1 MSKGEQNHF
10 HLGRTLT
17 WTKLH
22 ETRTKKDYRKK
33 WKRTLGKQMRIVCIE
48 DAALEKEMAAH
59 SSVLAWR
66 ILGTAEP
73 GGLPSMGS
81 HRIGRDWSDAAA
93 AAAPAP
99 KCFGTCSSS
108 YVWDRNSN
116 LWWLSN
122 YLIGLMW
129 VLNIRHDTI
138 ESLAQCLMDIKDWH
152 TSDILWVGFQ
162 TTRINRVTQIF
173 LVSQYY
179 MLCLHFTVVH

>member
-1 MSKGEQNHF
+1 MVSHSSTLAWKIPWTEEPGSLQSMGSLRVGHDWATSLFTFHF
-10 HLGRTLT
+10 H
-17 WTKLH
+17 
-22 ETRTKKDYRKK
+22 
-33 WKRTLGKQMRIVCIE
+33 
-48 DAALEKEMAAH
+48 ALEKEMAAH

-81 HRIGRDWSDAAA
+81 HRVGHDWSNAAAA

-99 KCFGTCSSS
+99 KCFGTCSSG

-138 ESLAQCLMDIKDWH
+138 ESLAQCLMGIKDWH

-179 MLCLHFTVVH
+179 MLCLHFTVFP